1 MMNQKPTQKSLPKS
15 KKRPKNPLF
24 SFVIP
29 AYREEGNIVK
39 FLLALQETIEKL
51 GFTYEFIVV
60 DDGSPDKTAEFTIE
74 LGQKIPLKYIRLS
87 RNFGKEQALTAGLK
101 YASGDA
107 AILID
112 SDFQHPLKTIE
123 QFIKFWFEGYD
134 MVYGV
139 RKNRDD
145 DGYIR
150 RYFTRLFYK
159 LLNWFSRIPIEANAG
174 DFRLLDRKI
183 INALNSL
190 PERTRF
196 MKGLYAWV
204 GFKSIG
210 IPFEVIKRKS
220 GKSSFSF
227 IKLSNLASVGLTS
240 FSNLPLRISICI
252 GIFTS
257 CSAITYAFWIL
268 LRTLLYGVDLPGW
281 STLVVATL
289 FLGGIQ
295 LIAIGLLGEYIS
307 HIFTEVKDRPHYII
321 SEIYDFTPS
330 QRKKKS

>member
-1 MMNQKPTQKSLPKS
+1 MNRKTPQKPFTKNQKRS
-15 KKRPKNPLF
+15 KNPLF

-29 AYREEGNIVK
+29 AYGEEGNIVK
-39 FLLALQETIEKL
+39 FLLALHETIKKL
-51 GFTYEFIVV
+51 GFRHEIIVV
-60 DDGSPDKTAEFTIE
+60 DDGSPDKTAELTIE
-74 LGQKIPLKYIRLS
+74 LGQKIPLKCIRLS

-101 YASGDA
+101 YASGNA

-112 SDFQHPLKTIE
+112 ADFQHPLKVIE
-123 QFIKFWFEGYD
+123 EFIKCWLAGYD

-139 RKNRDD
+139 RKNREDD
-145 DGYIR
+145 SYIR
-150 RYFTRLFYK
+150 RSFTHLFYK

-174 DFRLLDRKI
+174 DFRLLDRKVI
-183 INALNSL
+183 DALNSL

-252 GIFTS
+252 GIITS
-257 CSAITYAFWIL
+257 FSALTYALWIL
-268 LRTLLYGVDLPGW
+268 IRTLLFGADLPGW
-281 STLVVATL
+281 STLVVGTL

-307 HIFTEVKDRPHYII
+307 HIFTEVKDRPHYIVA
-321 SEIYDFTPS
+321 EVYDFTNSKRQLKP
-330 QRKKKS
+330 